1 MKKLI
6 ALTLCFLSYF
16 TFASE
21 YVKVRADLLFI
32 TNTNVESGKLC
43 FGDSECTTY
52 STFYLFNAKVHNVIL
67 GDVMDGSFKVIYGQ
81 HALIEQ
87 DINDVV
93 LTLKELDENN
103 QFGALYQV
111 VSIE

>member
-6 ALTLCFLSYF
+6 VLTLCFFSYF
-16 TFASE
+16 TFASDD
-21 YVKVRADLLFI
+21 VKIRADLEFI

-52 STFYLFNAKVHNVIL
+52 STFYLFNTRVHNVIL
-67 GDVMDGSFKVIYGQ
+67 GDVVDGSFKVIYGQ

-87 DINDVV
+87 DITDVV
-93 LTLKELDENN
+93 LTLKKLDENN

>member
-1 MKKLI
+1 MNKLI
-6 ALTLCFLSYF
+6 VLTLYFFSYF

-21 YVKVRADLLFI
+21 DVKIRADLVFI
-32 TNTNVESGKLC
+32 SNTNVESGKLC

-52 STFYLFNAKVHNVIL
+52 STFYLFNAKVHNVIV
-67 GDVMDGSFKVIYGQ
+67 GDVIDGPFKVIYGQ

-103 QFGALYQV
+103 QFGAIYQV